1 LFQLGIVFPFS
12 FLPVLAGVADS
23 VNDLSVMVPETG
35 STTSKLVL
43 ADSKDSISNVEKK
56 MVPR

>member
-1 LFQLGIVFPFS
+1 LVSPFFS

-23 VNDLSVMVPETG
+23 VNDLMVMVPETG